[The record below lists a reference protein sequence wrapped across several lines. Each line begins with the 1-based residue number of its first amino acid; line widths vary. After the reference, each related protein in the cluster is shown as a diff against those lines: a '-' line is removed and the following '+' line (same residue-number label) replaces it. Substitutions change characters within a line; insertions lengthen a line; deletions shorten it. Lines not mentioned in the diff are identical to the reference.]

1 LSRIQRYHVER
12 FAEFLTKLANTPDG
26 DGNLLDHSLFL
37 YGSNMSN
44 SNQHDNYPLP
54 EFLVGGAGGSVKGGK
69 NIVLPERTPLAN
81 IHLTMLDKL
90 GIRQESFGNSTGHIS
105 EV

>member
-1 LSRIQRYHVER
+1 MER
-12 FAEFLTKLANTPDG
+12 FADFLTKLANTKEG
-26 DGNLLDHSLFL
+26 DGSVLDHSLFL
-37 YGSNMSN
+37 YGSNMGN

-54 EFLVGGAGGSVKGGK
+54 AVLVGGANGRHIGGK
-69 NIVLPERTPLAN
+69 NVVPPARTPLAN

-90 GIRQESFGNSTGHIS
+90 GIRQDKFGNSTGIIS